1 MGVMAAGAVSGI
13 AKIAAFLAPGLGA
26 GTIFF
31 AMLQQF
37 EPQVDSTLVEI
48 WRIALT
54 ALIVA
59 FVTMCGVVY
68 RDMNRRIKEQSI
80 TQKDQHKEN
89 TININEIRRE
99 NAEAMRKFS
108 AQQNRMI
115 GILMVMSVN
124 GDGEKVEG
132 MVRDLLK
139 TDPA

>member
-1 MGVMAAGAVSGI
+1 MEAMAVGAVGGI
-13 AKIAAFLAPGLGA
+13 AKFFAAILPGVGAGSIFLA
-26 GTIFF
+26 I
-31 AMLQQF
+31 LQEF
-37 EPQVDSTLVEI
+37 EPVSNSLAVEI
-48 WRIALT
+48 WRISLT
-54 ALIVA
+54 FLIAA

-99 NAEAMRKFS
+99 NAEAMKKFS